1 MEFNT
6 KQWEAIGLL
15 EGISEDR
22 KDVVAHALTVAFN
35 WVDKKHNEQNQDK
48 FQHEILPIEV
58 IHRIAKVIDLT
69 DEEILKICEEI
80 NPARDGYDFNK
91 FNYVGGNTIDYEAEF
106 IAEFCDEK
114 IEQYK
119 NK

>member
-1 MEFNT
+1 MEFT
-6 KQWEAIGLL
+6 TEQWEKIGLL

-35 WVDKKHNEQNQDK
+35 WIDKRHDEQNEI
-48 FQHEILPIEV
+48 QHEVLPIEV
-58 IHRIAKVIDLT
+58 IHRIARTIDLT
-69 DEEILKICEEI
+69 DEEILKICEEVH
-80 NPARDGYDFNK
+80 PARDGYDFNK

-119 NK
+119 QK